1 MTAIE
6 ERRQRAREAAREVAP
21 GEAVSAA
28 SAAEAAIEAAT
39 RVRVTQEL
47 LRVFDEAWYSAPQDG
62 PPGTRR
68 AAGLAAAFR
77 AAGFEVET
85 MSAAEERR
93 QRAREAFADA
103 SPAIDADAIDQ
114 VHAAAEGAIETA
126 SRVRVTQEVVRAAI
140 VARDDNGW
148 DNMVKAVEAAF
159 RAAGF
164 EVEA

>member
-1 MTAIE
+1 MSAIE

-47 LRVFDEAWYSAPQDG
+47 LRVFDEAWHSAPQDG

-85 MSAAEERR
+85 VSAVEERR
-93 QRAREAFADA
+93 QRAREAFWDA
-103 SPAIDADAIDQ
+103 S
-114 VHAAAEGAIETA
+114 HATPNVGTALDRGITAAT
-126 SRVRVTQEVVRAAI
+126 RVKVTQEVVRAAL
-140 VARDDNGW
+140 VARDDNRWG
-148 DNMVKAVEAAF
+148 NMAKAVEAAF

-164 EVEA
+164 EVEQ